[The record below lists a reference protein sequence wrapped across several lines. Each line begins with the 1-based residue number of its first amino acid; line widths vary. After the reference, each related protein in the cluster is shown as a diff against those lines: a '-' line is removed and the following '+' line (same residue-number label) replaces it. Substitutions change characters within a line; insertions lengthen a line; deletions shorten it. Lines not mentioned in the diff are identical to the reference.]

1 MLNDFLFPL
10 KNSKPIHNES
20 SFRPKT
26 KIRSK
31 EFSMLITLKAM
42 SFKLFAIA
50 VFTTSLFGVSA
61 HAYPTKPIRLVVG
74 FPAGGGPDGTARV
87 IAPALSESLGQ
98 QVIVDNRGGAGGVI
112 ATELVAKA
120 PNDGYTMLL
129 TTLTHVVNPA
139 VYKKVGYHPI
149 RDFTAVSKLV
159 QFPFILVSHPN
170 FSAKTT
176 ADLIKLARSK
186 PDTLVYG
193 SAGNGTTSH
202 LSMELFKLMTKIEM
216 THVPYKGA
224 AAQLVDMIAGRIEFG
239 FASPAAVSHLR
250 TGRLRG
256 IAVTSA
262 KPSELFPGVPAVSDA
277 VPGYE
282 VVNWFGLTMPAGTPR
297 NVVLRI
303 NKEIHAILSRK
314 DIRETLIRQATEPS
328 GSSPEEFAK
337 LIESENRKWPTV
349 VKAAGM
355 EPG

>member
-1 MLNDFLFPL
+1 
-10 KNSKPIHNES
+10 
-20 SFRPKT
+20 
-26 KIRSK
+26 
-31 EFSMLITLKAM
+31 MLITSKAARLKAIA
-42 SFKLFAIA
+42 FAVLTA
-50 VFTTSLFGVSA
+50 NLFGLSV

-87 IAPALSESLGQ
+87 IAPALSERLGQ

-149 RDFTAVSKLV
+149 QDFTPVSRLV

-176 ADLIKLARSK
+176 AELIKLTRSK
-186 PDTLVYG
+186 PEALIYG

-202 LSMELFKLMTKIEM
+202 LSMELFKSLTKIEM

-224 AAQLVDMIAGRIEFG
+224 AAQLIDMIAGRIEFG
-239 FASPAAVSHLR
+239 FASPAAVPHLR
-250 TGRLRG
+250 AGRLRG

-262 KPSELFPGVPAVSDA
+262 KPSPLFPEVPAVSET

-282 VVNWFGLTMPAGTPR
+282 VVNWFGLTMPAGAPR
-297 NVVLRI
+297 NAVLRI
-303 NKEIHAILSRK
+303 NQEVNAILSRK
-314 DIRETLIRQATEPS
+314 DIRETLLRQATEPS

-337 LIESENRKWPTV
+337 LIESENRKWPAV